1 LPRQR
6 AAITNL
12 HVNIG
17 VVVGVGDGGDLS
29 ALDDDL
35 QSKRTTIPNRVQLG
49 PRAAVHAVTC
59 SGPHA

>member
-12 HVNIG
+12 HVNIV
-17 VVVGVGDGGDLS
+17 VVVGAGGDSS

-49 PRAAVHAVTC
+49 PRAAVHAVTR